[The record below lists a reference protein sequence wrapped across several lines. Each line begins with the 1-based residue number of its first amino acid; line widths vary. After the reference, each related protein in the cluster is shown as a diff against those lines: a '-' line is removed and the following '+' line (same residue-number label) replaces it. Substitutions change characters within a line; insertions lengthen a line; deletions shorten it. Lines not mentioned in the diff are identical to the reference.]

1 MSFKRPALEVSV
13 IMRREPIVGAMSRWQ
28 SHRWVL
34 EDVVLEREV
43 EGEVEGKAS
52 AIEIEKNA
60 SKIFKNDSIERW
72 KHAGY
77 IAKLYTD
84 DTEGYYL
91 NVTTHAPCWFVLW
104 RMQEIAEDG
113 AGITDEPIAVPEM
126 VSLSYHDAGRWLD
139 AQETVE
145 QVPLPPEVVVWLQ
158 AFVDEHHVA
167 EVKKR
172 KRPES
177 FKRLEDRFGNPASI
191 STDKKMGSEFHKGNN
206 HG

>member
-1 MSFKRPALEVSV
+1 MRPALDVSV

-34 EDVVLEREV
+34 ENVVLE
-43 EGEVEGKAS
+43 GEAS
-52 AIEIEKNA
+52 TPLRQKTATKINDITKNN
-60 SKIFKNDSIERW
+60 SNERW
-72 KHAGY
+72 KHDGY
-77 IAKLYTD
+77 RAELFTD
-84 DTEGYYL
+84 DAEGYYL
-91 NVTTHAPCWFVLW
+91 NVTTDAPCWFVLW
-104 RMQEIAEDG
+104 RMEEE
-113 AGITDEPIAVPEM
+113 AGITDEPIAKPEM

-145 QVPLPPEVVVWLQ
+145 QVPLPPEVITWLR
-158 AFVDEHHVA
+158 AFVDEHHVM
-167 EVKKR
+167 ETKKR

-191 STDKKMGSEFHKGNN
+191 TTEKDKGGGFPRGNN

>member
-13 IMRREPIVGAMSRWQ
+13 IMRREPIVGTMSRWQ

-34 EDVVLEREV
+34 EDVVLEGEASIGVV
-43 EGEVEGKAS
+43 EKTALL
-52 AIEIEKNA
+52 I
-60 SKIFKNDSIERW
+60 SKDDSNERW
-72 KHAGY
+72 KHTGY
-77 IAKLYTD
+77 KVELFTD
-84 DTEGYYL
+84 DAEGYYL
-91 NVTTHAPCWFVLW
+91 NVTTDAPCWFVLW
-104 RMQEIAEDG
+104 RMEEE
-113 AGITDEPIAVPEM
+113 AGITDAPIAKPEM

-145 QVPLPPEVVVWLQ
+145 QVPLPPEVVAWLQ
-158 AFVDEHHVA
+158 AFVDEHHVI
-167 EVKKR
+167 ETKKR

-191 STDKKMGSEFHKGNN
+191 TTEKKMGGDFHKGNN